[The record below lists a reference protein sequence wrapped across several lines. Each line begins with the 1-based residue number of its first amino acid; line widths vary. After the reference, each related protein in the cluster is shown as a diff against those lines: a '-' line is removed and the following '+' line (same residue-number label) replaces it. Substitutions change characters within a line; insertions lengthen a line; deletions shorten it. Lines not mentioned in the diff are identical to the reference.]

1 MIQLTILV
9 LMMSEIQMKSGA
21 RAHRER
27 EEDVIGILSLI
38 QQQPIIESVDPY
50 IDPVDDPPADV
61 AVDPTAA

>member
-21 RAHRER
+21 RAHRD
-27 EEDVIGILSLI
+27 EEDVRGILSLI

-50 IDPVDDPPADV
+50 I
-61 AVDPTAA
+61 